1 MSRRPSPFR
10 SAPALTLLAGLLVA
24 AAPTI
29 GHAQAQKPA
38 APAKPGAKP
47 AAPAPAAPAAQQPS
61 YTPNHLKLA
70 REVTLSSGIARSFDS
85 ILPAFGQQIKQAAI
99 TRPDLTKDL
108 DEVLTGLG
116 PEMEMQKQL
125 MIETA
130 AKIYAS
136 RLTEAELTEIVAFFH
151 SPSGKRYVE
160 TQPQVLDEIVQ
171 AMQTWTQ
178 GVSEYMMTRVRAE
191 MGKRGHE
198 LQ

>member
-1 MSRRPSPFR
+1 MSRRPLFFVLTASVLAGILSV
-10 SAPALTLLAGLLVA
+10 SAPTAGL
-24 AAPTI
+24 
-29 GHAQAQKPA
+29 AQAQKPA

-47 AAPAPAAPAAQQPS
+47 AAPAPSTPAAQQPT
-61 YTPNHLKLA
+61 YTPNHLALA

-108 DEVLTGLG
+108 DEVLTSLA
-116 PEMEMQKQL
+116 PEMELQKQM

-136 RLTEAELTEIVAFFH
+136 RLSEAELTEIVAFFH
-151 SPSGKRYVE
+151 SAAGKRYVE

-171 AMQTWTQ
+171 AMQNWTQ
-178 GVSEYMMTRVRAE
+178 GVSEYMMVRVRAE

>member
-1 MSRRPSPFR
+1 MSRRRLSTV
-10 SAPALTLLAGLLVA
+10 LTASVLAGILLVL
-24 AAPTI
+24 APTA
-29 GHAQAQKPA
+29 GQAQVQKPA

-47 AAPAPAAPAAQQPS
+47 AAPAPLTPAAQQPTF
-61 YTPNHLKLA
+61 TPNHLALA

-108 DEVLTGLG
+108 DEVLISLA
-116 PEMEMQKQL
+116 PEMELQKQM

-136 RLTEAELTEIVAFFH
+136 RLSEAELTEIVAFFH
-151 SPSGKRYVE
+151 SAAGKRYVE

-171 AMQTWTQ
+171 AMQNWTQ
-178 GVSEYMMTRVRAE
+178 GVSEYMMVRVRAE